1 MPRLAGGCTIT
12 DYRMRPLIGPGVRE
26 CPSTLQGD
34 ATRFEFESRPESYSE
49 NMSDLMPGE
58 DGFDDTRGWD
68 RASIAFR
75 SRKPYVPDV
84 SREDLLLPNEAG
96 KLRTLALCSI
106 CAFGLTILFVG
117 FPLLALGIFAPLGLW
132 YPALLGGAFLGLAVM
147 LFLVSTHETRQL
159 RRLANER

>member
-1 MPRLAGGCTIT
+1 
-12 DYRMRPLIGPGVRE
+12 
-26 CPSTLQGD
+26 
-34 ATRFEFESRPESYSE
+34 
-49 NMSDLMPGE
+49 MSDLMPGE

-106 CAFGLTILFVG
+106 CALGLTILFVG

-132 YPALLGGAFLGLAVM
+132 YPASLTGAFLGLAVL

-159 RRLANER
+159 WRLANER

>member
-1 MPRLAGGCTIT
+1 
-12 DYRMRPLIGPGVRE
+12 
-26 CPSTLQGD
+26 
-34 ATRFEFESRPESYSE
+34 
-49 NMSDLMPGE
+49 MSDLMPGE

-96 KLRTLALCSI
+96 KLRTLGLCSI

-117 FPLLALGIFAPLGLW
+117 VPLLALGIFAPLGLW
-132 YPALLGGAFLGLAVM
+132 YPASLGGALFGLTVL

-159 RRLANER
+159 RRLAKEL

>member
-1 MPRLAGGCTIT
+1 
-12 DYRMRPLIGPGVRE
+12 
-26 CPSTLQGD
+26 
-34 ATRFEFESRPESYSE
+34 
-49 NMSDLMPGE
+49 MPGE

-68 RASIAFR
+68 RASIALR

-84 SREDLLLPNEAG
+84 GREDLLLPSEAG
-96 KLRTLALCSI
+96 KLHALALCSI

-132 YPALLGGAFLGLAVM
+132 YPASLGGVFFALAVL

>member
-1 MPRLAGGCTIT
+1 MA
-12 DYRMRPLIGPGVRE
+12 
-26 CPSTLQGD
+26 
-34 ATRFEFESRPESYSE
+34 FEERKSSPESYSE

-58 DGFDDTRGWD
+58 DGFDETRGWD

-96 KLRTLALCSI
+96 KLRTLGLCSI

-117 FPLLALGIFAPLGLW
+117 VPLLALGIFAPLGLW
-132 YPALLGGAFLGLAVM
+132 YPALLGGAFLGLAVL

>member
-1 MPRLAGGCTIT
+1 L
-12 DYRMRPLIGPGVRE
+12 
-26 CPSTLQGD
+26 
-34 ATRFEFESRPESYSE
+34 
-49 NMSDLMPGE
+49 SDLMPGE
-58 DGFDDTRGWD
+58 DGFDDTKGWD

-96 KLRTLALCSI
+96 KLRTLVLCLI

-117 FPLLALGIFAPLGLW
+117 FPLLAIGIFAPLGLW
-132 YPALLGGAFLGLAVM
+132 YPAFLGGAFLGLAVL

-159 RRLANER
+159 RSLAKEL

>member
-1 MPRLAGGCTIT
+1 MFANVPR
-12 DYRMRPLIGPGVRE
+12 RFGV
-26 CPSTLQGD
+26 TQD
-34 ATRFEFESRPESYSE
+34 VESASSPESYSE
-49 NMSDLMPGE
+49 SMSDLMPGE

-132 YPALLGGAFLGLAVM
+132 YPASLGGAFLGLAVL

-159 RRLANER
+159 RRLANDR